1 MIKQLL
7 IMITLLLLGHCTLL
21 AQQWTDSLHVRV
33 SGDEIKVV
41 NGKSV
46 LEFDIEIYRPNDNWL
61 EGDEFLGASSFVF
74 GDKLDELYDS
84 PILLSTTH
92 SYLIGGTTKLSMSTS
107 FVDHRVVIDI
117 EKKSDNDLL
126 TSFPIPPRTWI
137 QLCRVRLILKD
148 PTVAA
153 LGIKWHSQ
161 TAMATENFSP
171 IILTTLGEI
180 DEPSDKFIRFITP
193 SRGDTLLQACEGN
206 NVSLVAKAIST
217 GGGTVT
223 YNWRDSVKT
232 KPASTLVQG
241 GRQTHPIRGYE
252 YEIFNGGDSLVI
264 YNAPASIDTAL
275 FRCKAQ
281 DLNLGS
287 TELVNAVTAKFELRL
302 RDKLPVALTSSDF
315 SGRLLKSGDSVFMC
329 PGGSA
334 TVNAAFFYSGSKKE
348 IVDEHDSIYVV
359 YEGWLDKA
367 EFVSDTLRIDAKL
380 NSLRQSARDKIFYFQ
395 FTLNAPGRYYVK
407 EAWTRYGCTEEI
419 VSKYDTVIVK
429 ESKVVN
435 VDMGDEVV
443 IVVGTDSVVR
453 PPALETIVDCST
465 DMVNV
470 NTSVGYLS
478 ECTYTAMAVG
488 HDTIIY
494 TYKTVEGC
502 NVTSNQ
508 YINVVDKHYLT
519 LNVMLEGAYIAA
531 RDSMKCIFK
540 DNFPG
545 AVNEYESPYS
555 DKLKTPKPFLNFGRQ
570 VTDWIFVELWD
581 YPPYGMNSGDTRR
594 GELKASTS
602 ALLLSDGTVCGVD
615 GKKYLSFTGLDK
627 SAYYI
632 LIKHRNHLSILSS
645 GLVSFTTT
653 EPVSTILWDFSH
665 VAGNAFGG
673 VDALKLTSGRYL
685 MYAGDINASGRIDI
699 KDVNSITL
707 KLKTQGYLNEDVNFS
722 NRIDIADKSLG
733 ISNIGEIKKY

>member
-453 PPALETIVDCST
+453 PLALETIVDCST

-519 LNVMLEGAYIAA
+519 LNVMLEGAYMKA
-531 RDSMKCIFK
+531 RDSMRSISVVFE
-540 DNFPG
+540 G
-545 AVNEYESPYS
+545 SVNEYVSPYP
-555 DKLKTPKPFLNFGRQ
+555 DNLKVKRPLENFGRA
-570 VTDWIFVELWD
+570 VTDWIYVELWD
-581 YPPYGMNSGDTRR
+581 YPPNGMGISDTRK
-594 GELKASTS
+594 GKLEAATS
-602 ALLLSDGTVCGVD
+602 AFLLSDGTVCDVNGF
-615 GKKYLSFTGLDK
+615 KYLSFTGLNGGT
-627 SAYYI
+627 YYVI
-632 LIKHRNHLSILSS
+632 IKHRNHLSILSS
-645 GLVSFTTT
+645 TSITLSTTI
-653 EPVSTILWDFSH
+653 PIGVMWDFAH
-665 VAGNAFGG
+665 EAGKAWGSG
-673 VDALKLTSGRYL
+673 ALKLDGRFL
-685 MYAGDINASGRIDI
+685 MYSGDINQNGEVDVSDMNAISKNAKQRGYIIWDIDLTREVDI
-699 KDVNSITL
+699 QDRQMSIRN
-707 KLKTQGYLNEDVNFS
+707 Y
-722 NRIDIADKSLG
+722 
-733 ISNIGEIKKY
+733 KKKRTY